1 MITSE
6 KGFKMQQWY
15 YMKETMFGEEQVGP
29 VADEDFKK
37 LVYNGKLQPGSK
49 IFCPTRTQGKWV
61 FLKTFPSLLK
71 LIKHGAAK
79 REETKRLI
87 KEQDRNIKNARKIA
101 RLEEKKAREQ
111 AEAEYNRS
119 IQESKAMSSQQDTR
133 RVGEYRRTCRA
144 CGKVWHSLKSRESQ
158 LKRQEFAGGCDVVGQ
173 ACNPGT
179 MCSPSARLQATRNQE
194 ENRSE
199 IVRLKRCPECNS
211 SNYDEVVV

>member
-101 RLEEKKAREQ
+101 RLEEKKRGSKQKLNTTAVFKNQRQ
-111 AEAEYNRS
+111 CLRSKTLAEWVSTEEHAG
-119 IQESKAMSSQQDTR
+119 
-133 RVGEYRRTCRA
+133 RV
-144 CGKVWHSLKSRESQ
+144 VKSGI
-158 LKRQEFAGGCDVVGQ
+158 L
-173 ACNPGT
+173 
-179 MCSPSARLQATRNQE
+179 
-194 ENRSE
+194 
-199 IVRLKRCPECNS
+199 
-211 SNYDEVVV
+211 